1 MATIT
6 KLSSGTWRVQIRR
19 KGKYANQTFRR
30 RGDAE
35 QWARAMESRI
45 DRGEPILSREKE
57 TKTFA
62 GLIGLHLGDLAEVG
76 KPLGRS
82 KRASMEFLK
91 ARLGQFRPA
100 ELDRERLIAFGK
112 ERAKEGAGPVTVGID
127 LGYIKTVLSHA
138 AAVHGVPVS
147 IENVDLARIA
157 LTRLGLVG
165 KGNERD
171 RRPSEQELARLFRA
185 FDDNPRL
192 TIPMSR
198 IVRFAI
204 ATAMRLDE
212 ICRVCW
218 ADFEPE
224 TRMLMIRDRKDPR
237 RKSGNSQRIP
247 LLRATGYD
255 ACRLIKEQG
264 PIARGAQWR
273 IFPYNSRSVGTAFR
287 RACRDLGIE
296 DLHFHDLRH
305 EGTSRLFEAGFAI
318 EQVALVTGHKD
329 WKMLR
334 RYTHL
339 KPEQL
344 HAAPAASRSSA
355 GRLPAFFGASMQIT
369 YVPTH
374 RRTSSDG
381 QVDRW

>member
-171 RRPSEQELARLFRA
+171 RRPSDQEGLEGCVANVVEILWRRSPSMWICGRSGREVKADRADGLSQGFPAIDLPHLDLARCHQR
-185 FDDNPRL
+185 
-192 TIPMSR
+192 
-198 IVRFAI
+198 
-204 ATAMRLDE
+204 
-212 ICRVCW
+212 
-218 ADFEPE
+218 PE
-224 TRMLMIRDRKDPR
+224 
-237 RKSGNSQRIP
+237 
-247 LLRATGYD
+247 
-255 ACRLIKEQG
+255 
-264 PIARGAQWR
+264 
-273 IFPYNSRSVGTAFR
+273 
-287 RACRDLGIE
+287 
-296 DLHFHDLRH
+296 
-305 EGTSRLFEAGFAI
+305 
-318 EQVALVTGHKD
+318 
-329 WKMLR
+329 
-334 RYTHL
+334 
-339 KPEQL
+339 
-344 HAAPAASRSSA
+344 
-355 GRLPAFFGASMQIT
+355 
-369 YVPTH
+369 
-374 RRTSSDG
+374 
-381 QVDRW
+381 